1 MALTKFEKDMKI
13 VAKLDDEP
21 NDVGGLTPAELK
33 EKFDEGG
40 EALQTYL
47 NTVLL
52 PELEAAGVLAIVRSG
67 DMTALKYL
75 RLNGDRVLETSA
87 DGRTWEATGSSGHLI
102 LGGDGAALPQRS
114 RMRFANC
121 EVEDDGSVTIVRGV
135 TGPRGEKGDTGER
148 GPQGIQGA
156 RGPTGQAV
164 IPSVDQNTGLMSFA
178 AGELGAV
185 PAPVYVRGPQGP
197 QGVQGKQGD
206 PGPQGSQGLQGVQ
219 GPQGPQGL
227 KGGAGPE
234 GAQGPQGLQGLPGEQ
249 GPRGLEG
256 PQGPRGPQGI
266 QGEQGP
272 AGIMGPQGPRG
283 EAGPKGDKGDAGAAG
298 EKGAQG
304 PQGVQGLQGPRG
316 LTGPQGE
323 PGPQGAAGPQGLR
336 GETGPK
342 GDKGDTGEAGPAG
355 PQGLQGPQGTRG
367 DQGIQGPA
375 GPQGPQGIQGPKGD
389 RGLDGR
395 SFEIEDVYPTLARLQ
410 AAFPEGAAGAF
421 QVEANGE
428 LYIWS
433 EANLAW
439 QSIGAL
445 QGPEGPRGPQGVQG
459 PQGPQGEVGP
469 QGPQGERGVQGPIGL
484 TGPAGP
490 KGDKGDT
497 GAAGPTGLTGPQGP
511 KGDAGAEGP
520 QGPQGE
526 QGIQGPIGLTG
537 PQGPKGEKG
546 DTGAAGAKGDTG
558 AKGAQ
563 GIQGLPGEQGPKGD
577 QGIQGPKGDKG
588 DTGPQGPQGL
598 KGDPGVQGPQGE
610 QGPQGVQGAAGPKGD
625 TGAAGKSAYQQA
637 VDAGYTGTEAAF
649 YAALVSLKDGPFLP
663 LSGGTMAGDLKLA
676 ESAVLEL
683 GQSYISSDSGILS
696 LCPGSEID
704 AANSKITNVSAPEFP
719 MDAANRA
726 FVDTQAVKYGTCATA
741 AATLAK
747 TAALP
752 GFTLDSGAVV
762 CVKFTYANTSTAA
775 TLNVNS
781 TGAKSIRANG
791 GAVRSGMIRAGMC
804 ALLRYDG
811 TYWQLLNPAGAET
824 LVFTGKSVAVSA
836 WTANGTYG
844 AQEYG
849 YRAAVPCTGVTA
861 SHRPDVAFGAADTVS
876 GNFAPVS
883 DSYAG
888 GVYIYCRVKPTATVT
903 VASIVFIKGE

>member
-1 MALTKFEKDMKI
+1 MNNAVERMPPKRAAEQNGVCEDDMALTKFEKDMKI
-13 VAKLDDEP
+13 VSKLDDEP

-52 PELEAAGVLAIVRSG
+52 PELESAGVLAIVRSG
-67 DMTALKYL
+67 DLTALKYL

-102 LGGDGAALPQRS
+102 LGSDGAALPQRS

-121 EVEDDGSVTIVRGV
+121 EVSDDGSVTVVRGV
-135 TGPRGEKGDTGER
+135 VGPRGEKGETGAAGPC
-148 GPQGIQGA
+148 GPQGE
-156 RGPTGQAV
+156 RGPTGQAI
-164 IPSVDQNTGLMSFA
+164 IPAVDQDTGLMSFH
-178 AGELGAV
+178 AGEAGAV
-185 PAPVYVRGPQGP
+185 PSPVYVRGPQGP
-197 QGVQGKQGD
+197 QGVQGRQGD
-206 PGPQGSQGLQGVQ
+206 PGPQGAQGLQGVQ

-227 KGGAGPE
+227 MGGAGPE
-234 GAQGPQGLQGLPGEQ
+234 GA
-249 GPRGLEG
+249 
-256 PQGPRGPQGI
+256 
-266 QGEQGP
+266 
-272 AGIMGPQGPRG
+272 
-283 EAGPKGDKGDAGAAG
+283 
-298 EKGAQG
+298 
-304 PQGVQGLQGPRG
+304 QGPRG

-342 GDKGDTGEAGPAG
+342 GEKGDAGEAGPAG

-367 DQGIQGPA
+367 AQGIQGPA

-410 AAFPEGAAGAF
+410 AAFPTGAAGAF

-459 PQGPQGEVGP
+459 PKGPQGEVGP
-469 QGPQGERGVQGPIGL
+469 QGEQGIQGVQGEV
-484 TGPAGP
+484 GP
-490 KGDKGDT
+490 KGDPGSKGEKGDT
-497 GAAGPTGLTGPQGP
+497 GPEGTQGRQGIQGP
-511 KGDAGAEGP
+511 KGDAGPEGP

-537 PQGPKGEKG
+537 PAGPKGEKG
-546 DTGAAGAKGDTG
+546 DTGATGPKGDTG
-558 AKGAQ
+558 AKGPQ

-577 QGIQGPKGDKG
+577 QGAQGPKGDKG

-598 KGDPGVQGPQGE
+598 KGDPGVQGLQGE
-610 QGPQGVQGAAGPKGD
+610 QGPQGVQGVAGPKGD
-625 TGAAGKSAYQQA
+625 AGAAGKSAYQQA
-637 VDAGYTGTEAAF
+637 ADAGYTGTEAAF
-649 YAALVSLKDGPFLP
+649 YAALVSMKDAPFLP

-676 ESAVLEL
+676 DSAVLEL

-888 GVYIYCRVKPTATVT
+888 GVYIYCRVKPTAAVT
-903 VASIVFIKGE
+903 VASIVCIKGE